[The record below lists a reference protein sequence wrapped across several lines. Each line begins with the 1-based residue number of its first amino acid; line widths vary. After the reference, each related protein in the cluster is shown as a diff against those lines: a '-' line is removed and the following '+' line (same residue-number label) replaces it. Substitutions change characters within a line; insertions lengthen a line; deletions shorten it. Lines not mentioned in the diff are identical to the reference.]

1 MLFNL
6 FGLLTAADNTATDS
20 AGQEGNPWSTW
31 IIMGVAIVL
40 IIVMM
45 VFSRRS
51 QKKKQDETNAMLDA
65 IAPGNK
71 VKTIGGICGIVVE
84 VCKEDNTFILET
96 GSEESGKSYIKF
108 DKQSVFQ
115 TDAVPNKQGSA
126 PSEENAPSEEVFEDT
141 APEAPVDAPAP
152 EAPVDAP
159 APVEAPATTLLD
171 APATENTE
179 EKAE

>member
-1 MLFNL
+1 MFFNL
-6 FGLLTAADNTATDS
+6 FSLLTAEGGSTDS
-20 AGQEGNPWSTW
+20 TTQTQGNPWTTW
-31 IIMGVAIVL
+31 IIMGVAIAL

-51 QKKKQDETNAMLDA
+51 QQKKQEETNAMLDA

-115 TDAVPNKQGSA
+115 TDAVPQKNASQPTEESA
-126 PSEENAPSEEVFEDT
+126 PTEEVFTET
-141 APEAPVDAPAP
+141 EPQ
-152 EAPVDAP
+152 
-159 APVEAPATTLLD
+159 APVEAPAEAPVETPVVE
-171 APATENTE
+171 APAEAPVEAAETTE
-179 EKAE
+179 EKSE